1 MAKLT
6 AEPTDAD
13 ALESFLHQGGFSHL
27 RVRRRGDLL
36 TIESGPDDEPFPRA
50 RLRRVGAQ
58 SWRLEMA
65 THTGRWELTPIHGR
79 RDDVQ
84 RLLVDDFPWTIAD
97 SE

>member
-13 ALESFLHQGGFSHL
+13 ALASFLHHRGFSHL

-36 TIESGPDDEPFPRA
+36 TIETGPDDHPYPRA

-65 THTGRWELTPIHGR
+65 THNGRWELTPFHGR
-79 RDDVQ
+79 RDEVQ
-84 RLLVDDFPWTIAD
+84 RLLVDDFPWTIAAL
-97 SE
+97 E